1 MSHNVL
7 KTLLKSNRLSAV
19 QASPEKIIS
28 RENYSASL
36 RNFFKS
42 FTQPSDHISNFEN
55 IKNQFKG
62 LCGQTPAP
70 THSQSETLIRI
81 L

>member
-7 KTLLKSNRLSAV
+7 KNLFKSNRLSAV
-19 QASPEKIIS
+19 QASPEKIS
-28 RENYSASL
+28 RENCSASL
-36 RNFFKS
+36 CNFFKS

-55 IKNQFKG
+55 KKNKFKG

-70 THSQSETLIRI
+70 THSQSETFIRI